1 MLPVA
6 VVVWMASLTAHQLF
20 VLLMGDGET
29 DMLTLFVT
37 VTAMLGT
44 CAACATY
51 GNSRYALRH
60 GPAAMTIPSP
70 SGRCGIATRGR
81 DGDRNRD
88 VSDRIYG
95 VTAQVRGCDS
105 PSQATGMHRRRW
117 LGTAVVS
124 LPALS
129 MLLVAIGLSTVST
142 LSVALI
148 QWHDPASRL
157 VRQSDDTAVVATV
170 RIITPPTVTT
180 LRDADCQADAVMQS
194 LADGII
200 AQSSHAALR
209 MFASDDG
216 CTALAHGATLRIR
229 GSLQTA
235 RFGKQ
240 PLWLVVEP
248 DAAVET
254 IRAPN
259 TIRQTIAA
267 MQRSFFTVTER
278 LSDQGRVL
286 VPGLTLGVL
295 GQDYVNVGGGVMSSG
310 GATGTSESAILSES
324 DVSSVSSERPAADR
338 ARQPVDDAYAELI
351 EDNFRRSGIM
361 HLMAVSGGHFMLVA
375 DLIRRLCARLLM
387 PRRLVAGCVAGAYLL
402 LAAAMYPSDSV
413 LRALVMGLLGAAALF
428 VGRRGQSVSALSW
441 TVIGVI
447 LIDPAMARS
456 YGFAL
461 SSAAVLGIVL
471 FAGPIGDRLA
481 ALMPRVVAE
490 MLAMTLA
497 AQSLTLPIQIL
508 MEPEL
513 SLASVPANLLVSP
526 FVGFATMA
534 GLAALLV
541 SWASPSLGFALAWTA
556 GCGTQVMERVAAWLA
571 AGRYAVIPWGGEELL
586 GGAFEDLLM
595 TSGNVPAALLM
606 LFAEIVLAA
615 ATVVMARCVRRLRE
629 GELAA
634 SLCGGMSR
642 CLAPYRLA
650 SGGNAGASVMGA
662 GGESADAE
670 SDVAG
675 TGDDAASAV
684 IGADGD
690 ALSAMSELPGESF
703 RPTIRARIAVWFADT
718 ETLLSHV
725 FDK

>member
-1 MLPVA
+1 MPVLA
-6 VVVWMASLTAHQLF
+6 
-20 VLLMGDGET
+20 
-29 DMLTLFVT
+29 
-37 VTAMLGT
+37 
-44 CAACATY
+44 
-51 GNSRYALRH
+51 
-60 GPAAMTIPSP
+60 
-70 SGRCGIATRGR
+70 
-81 DGDRNRD
+81 
-88 VSDRIYG
+88 
-95 VTAQVRGCDS
+95 
-105 PSQATGMHRRRW
+105 
-117 LGTAVVS
+117 
-124 LPALS
+124 

-142 LSVALI
+142 LSAALV
-148 QWHDPASRL
+148 QWHDPTSRL

-194 LADGII
+194 LADGIV

-216 CTALAHGATLRIR
+216 CTTLAHGATLRIR
-229 GSLQTA
+229 GGLQPA
-235 RFGKQ
+235 QFGKQ
-240 PLWLVVEP
+240 PLWLIVEP

-295 GQDYVNVGGGVMSSG
+295 GQDYVNVGGGVMSSSG
-310 GATGTSESAILSES
+310 VAGSSESAES
-324 DVSSVSSERPAADR
+324 SASSVSSKRSESDR

-375 DLIRRLCARLLM
+375 GLIRRLCARLLM
-387 PRRLVAGCVAGAYLL
+387 PRRLVAGCVSGAYLL

-413 LRALVMGLLGAAALF
+413 LRALVMGLLGAAAMF

-441 TVIGVI
+441 TVISVI

-526 FVGFATMA
+526 FVGFATMT

-606 LFAEIVLAA
+606 LFAEIVLVA
-615 ATVVMARCVRRLRE
+615 ATVVMARCVRCLRE
-629 GELAA
+629 GGLAA

-642 CLAPYRLA
+642 CLAPYRLV
-650 SGGNAGASVMGA
+650 SGGNTGTGVVGAAGE
-662 GGESADAE
+662 GGDAE

-675 TGDDAASAV
+675 TGDAAAAAV

-703 RPTIRARIAVWFADT
+703 RPTIRACIAVWFADT